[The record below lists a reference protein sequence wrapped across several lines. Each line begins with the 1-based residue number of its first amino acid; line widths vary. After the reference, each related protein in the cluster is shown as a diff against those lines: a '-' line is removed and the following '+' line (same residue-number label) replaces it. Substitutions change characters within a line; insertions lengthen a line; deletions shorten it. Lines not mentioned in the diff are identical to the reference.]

1 MYKKFANYQ
10 SLKQPA
16 FNPTNNAL
24 LPENCGYG
32 LRMVTLNIFAEKLE
46 FKSQTKVIETS
57 ILLEQ
62 IFKTQIPQIT
72 IDLIRNRKKL
82 EEKKIKYLKDQK
94 KLIFLPCSLVLE
106 EGGRVELICRSEKDL
121 VNFVGGLNTL
131 MEVKKNISTLKDK
144 IEVTCNCS

>member
-1 MYKKFANYQ
+1 M
-10 SLKQPA
+10 
-16 FNPTNNAL
+16 
-24 LPENCGYG
+24 PENCGYG

-57 ILLEQ
+57 ILLDQ
-62 IFKTQIPQIT
+62 IFKTQVPQIT

-82 EEKKIKYLKDQK
+82 EEKKIKSLKDQK
-94 KLIFLPCSLVLE
+94 KLTFLPCSLVLE

-131 MEVKKNISTLKDK
+131 MEIKKNINSLKDK
-144 IEVTCNCS
+144 IEVTCNCT